1 MSIWSGPRT
10 RRTDDE
16 GFDARVFNPHID
28 PFPIDPDLL
37 GKARNQLSP
46 KA

>member
-1 MSIWSGPRT
+1 MR
-10 RRTDDE
+10 
-16 GFDARVFNPHID
+16 RVFNPHID